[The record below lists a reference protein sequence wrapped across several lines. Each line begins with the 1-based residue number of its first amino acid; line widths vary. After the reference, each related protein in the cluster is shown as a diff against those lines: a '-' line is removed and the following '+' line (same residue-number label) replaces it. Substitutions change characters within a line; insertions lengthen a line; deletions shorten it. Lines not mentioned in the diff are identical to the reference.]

1 MLRFGDGKTTETS
14 VPRRTGPR
22 RKDMFKPLTRSTKNP
37 HRPNAGFAETMFVHQ
52 SEDDDYSGF
61 APTEM
66 FEDGELAPIAAQPGN
81 VAPATPD
88 AAHAAAS
95 TSRTALER
103 AATAPA
109 AEPVVEPVPAPAESS
124 DEPLIP
130 QSWVTSQWVAAQE
143 AKAHEAANQARA
155 VIAAQRRAEE
165 QAESAPADDAAPAAP
180 KKGLARLRAAFE
192 RLLPGEFR
200 SLLPLFIGVTVTMA
214 LISAVL
220 PLIDKP

>member
-1 MLRFGDGKTTETS
+1 
-14 VPRRTGPR
+14 
-22 RKDMFKPLTRSTKNP
+22 MFKPLTRSPKSPN
-37 HRPNAGFAETMFVHQ
+37 RPNAGFAETTFLHT
-52 SEDDDYSGF
+52 SDDDDYSGF

-66 FEDGELAPIAAQPGN
+66 FEDDELAPSA
-81 VAPATPD
+81 APATPD

-109 AEPVVEPVPAPAESS
+109 AEPVAEPVPAEA

-165 QAESAPADDAAPAAP
+165 QAEATPADAAAPAAP
-180 KKGLARLRAAFE
+180 KTGLARLRAAFE

>member
-1 MLRFGDGKTTETS
+1 
-14 VPRRTGPR
+14 
-22 RKDMFKPLTRSTKNP
+22 MFKPLTRSTKTP
-37 HRPNAGFAETMFVHQ
+37 HRPNAGFAETQFAHAAG
-52 SEDDDYSGF
+52 DDDYSGF

-66 FEDGELAPIAAQPGN
+66 FDDHAPEGADAPASGI
-81 VAPATPD
+81 VAPT
-88 AAHAAAS
+88 AADTRAAAS

-103 AATAPA
+103 AATVPVQAPA
-109 AEPVVEPVPAPAESS
+109 DAQIPAAAMA
-124 DEPLIP
+124 DEAAIP

-165 QAESAPADDAAPAAP
+165 QAEASEPGATGAAPRT
-180 KKGLARLRAAFE
+180 GLARLRAAFE

-200 SLLPLFIGVTVTMA
+200 SLLPLFVGVTVTMT

-220 PLIDKP
+220 PLLDRP

>member
-1 MLRFGDGKTTETS
+1 
-14 VPRRTGPR
+14 
-22 RKDMFKPLTRSTKNP
+22 MFKPLTRSPKSPN
-37 HRPNAGFAETMFVHQ
+37 RPNAGFAETTFLHT
-52 SEDDDYSGF
+52 SDDDDYSGF

-66 FEDGELAPIAAQPGN
+66 FEDDELAPSAAQ
-81 VAPATPD
+81 PATPD

-109 AEPVVEPVPAPAESS
+109 AEPVAEPVPAEAG
-124 DEPLIP
+124 EPLIP

-165 QAESAPADDAAPAAP
+165 QAEATPADAAAPAAP
-180 KKGLARLRAAFE
+180 KTGLARLRAAFE

>member
-1 MLRFGDGKTTETS
+1 
-14 VPRRTGPR
+14 
-22 RKDMFKPLTRSTKNP
+22 MFKPLTRSTKNP
-37 HRPNAGFAETMFVHQ
+37 KRPNAGFAETMFVHT

-66 FEDGELAPIAAQPGN
+66 FEDAELETLAAEPAS
-81 VAPATPD
+81 VAPATPE

-109 AEPVVEPVPAPAESS
+109 AEPAPEPVPAEA

-165 QAESAPADDAAPAAP
+165 QAEAAPADDAAPAAP
-180 KKGLARLRAAFE
+180 KTGLARLRAAFE

>member
-1 MLRFGDGKTTETS
+1 
-14 VPRRTGPR
+14 
-22 RKDMFKPLTRSTKNP
+22 MFKPLTRSTKNP
-37 HRPNAGFAETMFVHQ
+37 NRPNAGFAETMFVHT

-66 FEDGELAPIAAQPGN
+66 FEDAELEPSAEQ
-81 VAPATPD
+81 PATPE

-109 AEPVVEPVPAPAESS
+109 AEPVAEPTQAEA

-165 QAESAPADDAAPAAP
+165 RADATLADDAAPAAP
-180 KKGLARLRAAFE
+180 KTGLARLRAAFE